1 MERFMRFHSIR
12 NRIVTAFPL
21 LTLVKVTTLAASLAI
36 SSLTQAQWLDPLE
49 SPALA
54 TDRAHKS
61 LLLDITRIG
70 SRLVAVGAHGHI
82 VYSDDSGKSWSQAR
96 TPSSVTLT
104 AVYFPSA
111 TTGWAVGHDGLILH
125 SADAGET
132 WVKQF
137 DGYLA
142 NRAIVK
148 GARENKEL
156 AIAELDRAK
165 NSGDSTAIDNAEM
178 HLENTTY
185 ALEDAQYDKKSGS
198 TKPFL
203 DVWFYD
209 AKIGYAVGA
218 YGMVFRT
225 RDGGKSWLDWSAHL
239 DNNDRLHINGITMV
253 GPRSL
258 MIVGEQ
264 GLVLRSDDM
273 GKNWRSLPSPYEGSY
288 FGIMAKADNILVFGL
303 RGNLFHSVDGGIQWN
318 KVRTGSE
325 QTLMAGILKS
335 DKTSVLVGNGG
346 SIILL
351 NRRSEDPKSIIL
363 PSRTTSAGV
372 AQASDG
378 SLVIVGEAGVER
390 IDVNGAVINETITM
404 AEGDF

>member
-1 MERFMRFHSIR
+1 MERFMRFQSIR
-12 NRIVTAFPL
+12 NRIVTAVPRF
-21 LTLVKVTTLAASLAI
+21 TMIKVTVLAASLMA
-36 SSLTQAQWLDPLE
+36 SVFSQAQWQDPLE

-61 LLLDITRIG
+61 LLLDITRVG
-70 SRLVAVGAHGHI
+70 SRLVAVGAHGHV
-82 VYSDDSGKSWSQAR
+82 VYSDDSGESWTQAR

-111 TTGWAVGHDGLILH
+111 THGWAVGHDGLILH
-125 SADAGET
+125 SSDAGET

-142 NRAIVK
+142 NRAIVQ

-156 AIAELDRAK
+156 AITELDRSK
-165 NSGDSTAIDNAEM
+165 NSGDLSAIDNAEM

-209 AKIGYAVGA
+209 ANIGFAVGA
-218 YGMVFRT
+218 YGMAFHT
-225 RDGGKSWLDWSAHL
+225 KDGGKSWVDWSAHL
-239 DNNDRLHINGITMV
+239 ENGDRLHINGLTMV

-258 MIVGEQ
+258 MLVGEQ

-273 GKNWRSLPSPYEGSY
+273 GENWRALPSPYEGSL
-288 FGIMAKADNILVFGL
+288 FGIMAKADNVLIFGL
-303 RGNLFHSVDGGIQWN
+303 RGNLFHSVDGGIQWQ
-318 KVRTGSE
+318 KVHTGSE
-325 QTLMAGILKS
+325 LTLMAGVAKS
-335 DKTSVLVGNGG
+335 DKTSVMVGNGG
-346 SIILL
+346 SVILL
-351 NRRSEDPKSIIL
+351 NRRSDEPKSIIL
-363 PSRTTSAGV
+363 PGRTTSASV
-372 AQASDG
+372 TQAPDG
-378 SLVIVGEAGVER
+378 TLVIVGEAGVER
-390 IDVNGAVINETITM
+390 IDINGAVIKESITM
-404 AEGDF
+404 AKGDF